1 MRYPNLTITA
11 AHAGVLSV
19 AAPRTRR
26 DPVVATARRMA
37 ARHQRARPSLPV
49 ESGTA
54 ACPHASES
62 RARPPL
68 RDRPVGAA
76 RDPRDAGRPR
86 GRRADADRPRCRP
99 YRGRGL
105 RLAGRTRRRDRPCRH
120 LDRHRDRPWPDR
132 AGHRADQRA
141 RRSGV
146 ARPVAAGQPL
156 ECVRNRTRR
165 DARFTGAARG
175 AFREVDTPHAGRWRL
190 LDIPLSGP
198 ARPPWPLAGWTGSTR
213 WAGAA
218 SGKTGWPTA
227 IGICGR
233 RRGVVRLLASRPDRP
248 GRHSR
253 VDACATPGVDIIDG
267 SRSWDRTKV
276 VGYGSR
282 RRWSKVT
289 VHRAYRACP

>member
-1 MRYPNLTITA
+1 M
-11 AHAGVLSV
+11 
-19 AAPRTRR
+19 
-26 DPVVATARRMA
+26 ATARRMA

-190 LDIPLSGP
+190 LDIPLSGLACAATVA
-198 ARPPWPLAGWTGSTR
+198 ARRMDRIHAVGWRGERKDWLADRDRHLRAAKGRGE
-213 WAGAA
+213 AA
-218 SGKTGWPTA
+218 SVAAG
-227 IGICGR
+227 
-233 RRGVVRLLASRPDRP
+233 
-248 GRHSR
+248 
-253 VDACATPGVDIIDG
+253 
-267 SRSWDRTKV
+267 
-276 VGYGSR
+276 
-282 RRWSKVT
+282 
-289 VHRAYRACP
+289 